1 MHLLISWILLLISDC
16 SPCACLDAAALGEST
31 APERIWWC
39 KTKIFQKYLIRSRT
53 ITEFQTPSAIKAML
67 GAIIMMLGTTWCQ
80 VSLGFTVRRK
90 WGSGTQAGG
99 YYETSWR
106 WTANKR
112 VVLSSL
118 LPLTDPLVLR
128 SCRWVCD
135 GFPRAFHVL
144 TRYEWVWTVITHVTW
159 CTTILHPVTWRKYWS
174 TGMHSSRS
182 RYDARYVCYCETE
195 LQLHSSHCKRWLLVI
210 RWWALSAG

>member
-31 APERIWWC
+31 APERIWRC
-39 KTKIFQKYLIRSRT
+39 KTKIFQKYLIRSWT

-80 VSLGFTVRRK
+80 VSLGFTEMRLGDAGRRLLWDLLK
-90 WGSGTQAGG
+90 MNSQQACRFEQPVAF
-99 YYETSWR
+99 YW
-106 WTANKR
+106 
-112 VVLSSL
+112 SSCIEEL
-118 LPLTDPLVLR
+118 QMSLWWFSKSISCLDITD
-128 SCRWVCD
+128 
-135 GFPRAFHVL
+135 
-144 TRYEWVWTVITHVTW
+144 ITHVTW